1 MDDKKKVLGDREPL
15 IPGSAILLK
24 YGEQNIGFNIKSF
37 LGTGG
42 TSLVYNAQ
50 KLSPNG
56 TVAGT
61 LKEFWPTMLGGSSYN
76 FEELLAA
83 QQVHREADGTLC
95 LPQDLCNKQFER
107 IRENVAVL
115 RKMKDQNAGL
125 RFFIPYMELYAG
137 QDGVPYVFTPEN
149 SSGITLA
156 AYAKEARNNPNLP
169 AVLQILHTMY
179 ALACADAQL
188 LQEGAL
194 LLDIKPDN
202 VLMPYR
208 ATQTGLENHKLL
220 QDACSLF
227 DVESVL
233 LQEQLKQNDLLLPF
247 SAGFTAP
254 ELGGYIDGP
263 QKSKIGPE
271 TDIFAMAAS
280 LFNCLTGKTA
290 KCETKESYIEA
301 LNGSPFGSV
310 ISPQLAESL
319 GALMEQ
325 ALAYEPA
332 QRRIC
337 DPREFA
343 KDIFN
348 LIQDEEQKIAQRS
361 SERQKRL
368 RDNLSDY
375 LTNALF
381 RWPVHEYGAAAEKD
395 MRVLI
400 AGDNPQMINQ
410 ALRAVFSSCHVLEHQ
425 LHVRVAAPEADGIVS
440 SWVQS
445 IDHSDLWLLHNTEE
459 TKSDTYNWQD
469 YIGEVS
475 WENVDPDTNNIAE
488 LVKDFRAGTVFLLT
502 ADNEMKGR
510 SMAGAVS
517 TPEEG
522 RRICLFLDSD
532 SGPVLYTD
540 KKDKLE
546 IVPISPDIA
555 DDRFLQAAENVAFNA
570 HLLYERSKNC
580 FASMKE
586 INTNFHS
593 WYNHSASMDT
603 ALAVKCRLYS
613 AGLAWHD
620 DPERDGE
627 AFANVLK
634 NDPSLLGKLSW
645 LEHRRWA
652 ASKLCAGVKAL
663 PEDEYD
669 NFLLDG
675 GANGSGTNCK
685 IEVNGKNVLFHAY
698 LVPSRLDEHRPADW
712 STPAD
717 WKRHLHDK
725 IPPELDPLSRA
736 GAVLTQMFAINA
748 EIVKKDILSGTQPY
762 ANQLKR
768 EIYHVLAKLPE
779 EQSIVLKAA
788 YQKLE
793 KSIMKLASSS
803 SDERA
808 STAAIYRLQ
817 KIDLQ
822 KVLKES
828 VRYARFTADKAQT
841 ALNFLD
847 KDLFCVC
854 YDDVEPKGL
863 DDVLIANLPFELGSK
878 RLTVAKFL
886 CDKDL
891 RANLIPVKL
900 FDTANLLCIALT
912 KNDSTARKY
921 IKIAENLADVIANIG
936 ADVEIELRL
945 LTLDDDV
952 TPPASKNV
960 RIKCI
965 PVESDIET
973 ALTRALEGAELVDLT
988 GGQDRLCTLA
998 AEIKDGESLPLVTQ
1012 SDGVYTALRGHL
1024 PATLPIIQPYTV
1036 DELFRLSG
1044 AVRVGDG
1051 EKSALVNYTL
1061 IYNLYEQIQDQ
1072 FGKKAFYSLCET
1084 FAEAYK
1090 KASCISVLPPSGDF
1104 KNHLKYSLDTDDMH
1118 ILWPLLRALADDNFI
1133 TGLKETPEKGLF
1145 VIEFDA
1151 TENNA
1156 VFLNKLVM
1164 RHLNHSCPLVSWMR
1178 SGWGDRRYEAKG
1190 NPRSVFLKDD
1200 SSRLIL
1206 KFLQDK
1212 GLLTIGK
1219 ATSSYDIELSRI
1231 DPSIPVLFEK
1241 YGNAL
1246 ETKVFAMLQECQKF
1260 DDVQLNYEYKYG
1272 EETTNELDVVV
1283 SYRNRPVLISC
1294 KACKEVEMAFV
1305 DEIYTRAKALHAAA
1319 LPVLVCS
1326 ELMPGANP
1334 TIENRCKSMGVILV
1348 DGFALDCTA
1357 DLICAAVDELA
1368 EED

>member
-1 MDDKKKVLGDREPL
+1 MDDKIKALGDREPL
-15 IPGSAILLK
+15 VSGSAIFLK
-24 YGEQNIGFNIKSF
+24 NGEQNIEFNIKSF
-37 LGTGG
+37 LGAGG

-61 LKEFWPTMLGGSSYN
+61 LKEFWPTVLGGSSYN

-95 LPQDLCNKQFER
+95 LPHELCNKQFER
-107 IRENVAVL
+107 VRENVTVL
-115 RKMKDQNAGL
+115 RNMKDQNAGL

-137 QDGVPYVFTPEN
+137 QDGVPYIFTPEN

-156 AYAKEARNNPNLP
+156 EYAEEARSHPTLS
-169 AVLQILHTMY
+169 AVIQMLHTTY

-188 LQEGAL
+188 VQEGAL

-202 VLMPYR
+202 VLIPYR
-208 ATQTGLENHKLL
+208 ATQTGLEDRKVL

-227 DVESVL
+227 DVESVV
-233 LQEQLKQNDLLLPF
+233 LQGQLKHKDLLLPF

-254 ELGGYIDGP
+254 ELGGYLDGP
-263 QKSKIGPE
+263 QRSKIAPE
-271 TDIFAMAAS
+271 TDIFAMAAT
-280 LFNCLTGKTA
+280 LFNCLTGEFA
-290 KCETKESYIEA
+290 QCETKDSYIKA
-301 LNGSPFGSV
+301 LNASPFGSV
-310 ISPQLAESL
+310 ISQQLAESL
-319 GALMEQ
+319 GAFMERS
-325 ALAYEPA
+325 LAYEPA
-332 QRRIC
+332 QRGIC

-343 KDIFN
+343 KDIFT
-348 LIQDEEQKIAQRS
+348 LIQDEEQKMTQRS
-361 SERQKRL
+361 AARQKKL
-368 RDNLSDY
+368 RDNLPDY
-375 LTNALF
+375 LTNVLF
-381 RWPVHEYGAAAEKD
+381 RWPVHEYGVAAEKD

-400 AGDNPQMINQ
+400 AADNAQMVNQ

-425 LHVRVAAPEADGIVS
+425 LHVRVAVPEAEGIVS

-459 TKSDTYNWQD
+459 AKSAPYSWQD

-475 WENVDPDTNNIAE
+475 FENVDPDTKNIAE
-488 LVKDFRAGTVFLLT
+488 LVQDFHAGTVFLLK
-502 ADNEMKGR
+502 DNEMEGR
-510 SMAGAVS
+510 KMAEAIG

-522 RRICLFLDSD
+522 RCLCLFLDSE

-570 HLLYERSKNC
+570 HLLYERSKNA

-627 AFANVLK
+627 AFANLLK
-634 NDPSLLGKLSW
+634 SDSSLLGKLSW

-652 ASKLCAGVKAL
+652 ASKLCAGAMTL

-669 NFLLDG
+669 NLLGG

-685 IEVNGKNVLFHAY
+685 IEVDGKNVLFHAY
-698 LVPSRLDEHRPADW
+698 LVPSRLDEHRPSGW
-712 STPAD
+712 KTPAD

-748 EIVKKDILSGTQPY
+748 ENVKKDILNGTQPY

-768 EIYHVLAKLPE
+768 EIDHVLAKLPE
-779 EQSIVLKAA
+779 EQSIVLKSA

-793 KSIMKLASSS
+793 KSILKLVS
-803 SDERA
+803 SDEHA
-808 STAAIYRLQ
+808 SAAAIYRLQ
-817 KIDLQ
+817 KIDFEKL
-822 KVLKES
+822 LKES
-828 VRYARFTADKAQT
+828 LRYARISAEKAQT
-841 ALNFLD
+841 ALTTLD

-886 CDKDL
+886 CDEDL
-891 RANLIPVKL
+891 RANLMPVKS
-900 FDTANLLCIALT
+900 FDTANLLCIALIR
-912 KNDSTARKY
+912 NDNAAREY
-921 IKIAENLADVIANIG
+921 TKIAENLADVIASIG

-945 LTLDDDV
+945 LTLDDGI
-952 TPPASKNV
+952 TIPASKSI

-965 PVESDIET
+965 PVESNIET

-988 GGQDRLCTLA
+988 GGQDSLCTLA
-998 AEIKDGESLPLVTQ
+998 AKIKDSESLPLVTQ
-1012 SDGVYTALRGHL
+1012 SDGVYTALRGRL
-1024 PATLPIIQPYTV
+1024 PTTLPIIQPSTV
-1036 DELFRLSG
+1036 DSLFRLSG
-1044 AVRVGDG
+1044 AVRVGEE
-1051 EKSALVNYTL
+1051 EKNALVNYTL
-1061 IYNLYEQIQDQ
+1061 IYNLYEQIRDK
-1072 FGKKAFYSLCET
+1072 FGKAAFYNLCET

-1090 KASCISVLPPSGDF
+1090 KASRTSVLPPIGDF
-1104 KNHLKYSLDTDDMH
+1104 KKHLKYRLDTDDMH
-1118 ILWPLLRALADDNFI
+1118 VLGPLLRALADDNFI
-1133 TGLKETPEKGLF
+1133 AGLKETPEGGLF

-1156 VFLNKLVM
+1156 FFLNKLVM
-1164 RHLNHSCPLVSWMR
+1164 CQLNHSCPLVSWMR

-1190 NPRSVFLKDD
+1190 SPRSVSLKDD

-1206 KFLQDK
+1206 KFLQGK

-1219 ATSSYDIELSRI
+1219 PTGSYDIELSRI
-1231 DPSIPVLFEK
+1231 DSSIPVLFEK

-1246 ETKVFAMLQECQKF
+1246 EIKVFAMAQECQKF

-1294 KACKEVEMAFV
+1294 KACREITMAFV
-1305 DEIYTRAKALHAAA
+1305 DEIVARAKTLHAAA

-1326 ELMPGANP
+1326 ELMRGANP
-1334 TIENRCKSMGVILV
+1334 TIENRCKSMGVV
-1348 DGFALDCTA
+1348 FVSGSSLDCTA
-1357 DLICAAVDELA
+1357 NLICDAVDKLA
-1368 EED
+1368 GGGLKK